1 MPPCILTAPLVP
13 WARAQEAFDEMDA
26 ALSNQTVPASHGARD
41 DLMQYVSPTQ
51 EEQAWLDSEYDEL
64 IMQTEAAHGAA
75 VHDFA
80 SAADVLLLLRRLLAL
95 HPALDV
101 DEARWL
107 YQRERSAREGAH
119 DCG

>member
-1 MPPCILTAPLVP
+1 MP

-64 IMQTEAAHGAA
+64 IMQTEAAPCAA

-80 SAADVLLLLRRLLAL
+80 SAAAAEEEEYVRRLLAL